1 MDTKVYLL
9 DGGSLELDHSQL
21 FWGRSPGRRV
31 RFPVYSVLVEHKDGR
46 FLFDTGFNKE
56 VFDAL
61 NPGNAQQTDAQTIP
75 GALALIGLAPRDI
88 THVLN
93 SHYHLDHVGGNK
105 FCTCATTVCH
115 KLELEAAANPEPFE
129 ARGYADMSF
138 APHLRRTRTDLG
150 AADDIYT
157 PRFECVTGD
166 QEIAKGVT
174 LFETPGHTP
183 GHYSLM
189 VRLAH
194 RRPMI
199 FTGDACYAQR
209 SIDLGAISGSHVD
222 PRAGYRSMQRLQD
235 LAQEHDAEL
244 FFSHDGDAWPN
255 YVKAPGYYC

>member
-174 LFETPGHTP
+174 LLRADWTRRDPAITQALEALGRSGVPVYVSYKAGRAP
-183 GHYSLM
+183 VVLSEILSVSE
-189 VRLAH
+189 VRAVLA
-194 RRPMI
+194 
-199 FTGDACYAQR
+199 T
-209 SIDLGAISGSHVD
+209 L
-222 PRAGYRSMQRLQD
+222 
-235 LAQEHDAEL
+235 
-244 FFSHDGDAWPN
+244 
-255 YVKAPGYYC
+255 